1 MSFVWEFLH
10 TLLMTI
16 RDVTPIMVI
25 IFGFQF
31 AILKKPIANPVKVMI
46 GFAYVIVG
54 LSLFLVGLELALF
67 PLGETM
73 AMQLTAPD
81 FLNQVRITLGGTL
94 EWIDYYWVFLF
105 AFCIGFSTTIAEPS
119 LLAVAIKANQV
130 SAGAIS
136 VNGLR
141 IAVALGVAVGIALGS
156 YRIVVGDPI
165 HYYIIAGYIL
175 VVIQTYYAPKFIV
188 PLAYDSGGVTTST
201 VTVPLVTALGLGLAS
216 TVPGRNPMID
226 GFGLIAFASLFPII
240 SVMAYAQ
247 LTQYLTLVLLPIIAL
262 QKSRTPNII
271 LLLRRRTMRFKLI
284 LAFVEDS
291 KTEQVL
297 DAARDAGATG
307 ATVINNARGEGLNKK
322 QTFFGLTLEV
332 QKDVVLFVVEEHLSR
347 HILETISQ
355 VGEFDQTSGQGIAV
369 QIDIEDAVGVAHQ
382 VETLTKVV
390 EDEL

>member
-31 AILKKPIANPVKVMI
+31 AILKKPIANPVRVMI
-46 GFAYVIVG
+46 GFGYVIVG

-81 FLNQVRITLGGTL
+81 FLNQVRITLDGAL

-247 LTQYLTLVLLPIIAL
+247 LTQYLTARSSVNPSSTEEQDAEHHL
-262 QKSRTPNII
+262 T
-271 LLLRRRTMRFKLI
+271 
-284 LAFVEDS
+284 S
-291 KTEQVL
+291 KEK
-297 DAARDAGATG
+297 
-307 ATVINNARGEGLNKK
+307 NNAL
-322 QTFFGLTLEV
+322 
-332 QKDVVLFVVEEHLSR
+332 
-347 HILETISQ
+347 
-355 VGEFDQTSGQGIAV
+355 
-369 QIDIEDAVGVAHQ
+369 
-382 VETLTKVV
+382 
-390 EDEL
+390 